1 MLDLIRPHLISFDL
15 TIPAKALMRRS
26 YKDFFMFSTA
36 LRRSLF
42 TVIGLAVA
50 STASAG
56 TLTTWSGTGVGNNN
70 WSTNGNWT
78 TKPTVSGT
86 TYSLL
91 YRGNPTRTTSTNDLS
106 GAVSVDSILFANTG
120 ATGST
125 STFILSR
132 SATTPAL
139 SLVNGATITTTAA
152 VTGTLTDTISSGL
165 TFGGTTTFNMGS
177 SHHLTLS
184 GTLSGGGSL
193 VKTGAGELL
202 LTGTNDLTA
211 LTIEQGV
218 VQLNAT
224 AFGGAIGRSGSPIS
238 VVDLG
243 TSTET
248 GVFRTTGVGTT
259 LAPVATD
266 LQFRLNGN
274 GNVTPNVSSN
284 ITFNAANFNEAVS
297 GVTTPVTLALNGGG
311 GLSFGTQT
319 INGAIQDNSA
329 SGKVNVSIGGASL
342 GNVWVINGNQTYTGD
357 TTVTAGG
364 RLLMNGT
371 IDAASTTT
379 SFGYIGGSGT
389 FNGAVIVSSGTLA
402 PGGVSVGGSI
412 IDDAVSRLTVASL
425 SLGSSATTALTI
437 GGSTSDLY
445 EQIIGSG
452 GSSALNYGGTLA
464 LTMGETT
471 FYDEGTTF
479 NLFTGFTGS
488 PTGNLS
494 AVTLNAVGTDYDGLT
509 FQSFDSISVDGQNF
523 LNAKYGL
530 VSGDWFSD
538 FTSNSQAL
546 VFSQSTGTLT
556 VVPEPSTI
564 VFAGIG
570 MAMFGWSTWTRRRA
584 KSRRQAIEAAIA

>member
-1 MLDLIRPHLISFDL
+1 M
-15 TIPAKALMRRS
+15 PAKDLMRRDRKVFT
-26 YKDFFMFSTA
+26 KDFSMFSTA

-42 TVIGLAVA
+42 TVIGLAAA

-56 TLTTWSGTGVGNNN
+56 TITTWSGTAANGL
-70 WSTNGNWT
+70 WSTGGNWT
-78 TKPTVSGT
+78 TAPTTSGT
-86 TYSLL
+86 FSLV
-91 YRGNPTRTTSTNDLS
+91 YRGNPTQKTSNNNIGP
-106 GAVSVDSILFANTG
+106 GAVTVDSILFNNTNSGTFTG
-120 ATGST
+120 A
-125 STFILSR
+125 FILSR

-139 SLVNGATITTTAA
+139 SLVNGATVTTTA
-152 VTGTLTDTISSGL
+152 VTTGTLTDTISSSL
-165 TFGGTTTFNMGS
+165 AFGGTSTFNMGS
-177 SHHLTLS
+177 NHNLTLS

-202 LTGTNDLTA
+202 LTGTNDLNA

-218 VQLNAT
+218 VQLNAA
-224 AFGGAIGRSGSPIS
+224 AFGGAVNRSVNAIS

-243 TSTET
+243 TSTEMGT
-248 GVFRTTGVGTT
+248 FRTSGVGSSLSPT
-259 LAPVATD
+259 ATN

-274 GNVTPNVSSN
+274 GAVTLNQSSN

-297 GVTTPVTLALNGGG
+297 GVTTPVTLTLNGGG
-311 GLSFGTQT
+311 GLNIGTQT

-329 SGKVNVSIGGASL
+329 SGKVNVTIGGANV

-357 TTVTAGG
+357 TTVSTGG

-371 IDAASTTT
+371 IDSASTTT
-379 SFGYIGGSGT
+379 SSGYIGGSGT

-402 PGGVSVGGSI
+402 PGGISVGGGI
-412 IDDAVSRLTVASL
+412 LDDAVGRLTVGSL

-452 GSSALNYGGTLA
+452 GSSDLNYGGTLA
-464 LTMGETT
+464 LTMSSDTT
-471 FYDEGTTF
+471 FYEEGTVF

-494 AVTLNAVGTDYDGLT
+494 AVTLNAVDTDYNGLT
-509 FQSFDSISVDGQNF
+509 FQSFDSISADGQNF

-538 FTSNSQAL
+538 FTPNSQAL

-570 MAMFGWSTWTRRRA
+570 IAMFGWSTWTRRRA

>member
-1 MLDLIRPHLISFDL
+1 MHVSTLRKTLL
-15 TIPAKALMRRS
+15 TLACM
-26 YKDFFMFSTA
+26 
-36 LRRSLF
+36 
-42 TVIGLAVA
+42 AVA

-56 TLTTWSGTGVGNNN
+56 TITTWSGTAAGNNN
-70 WSTNGNWT
+70 WSTPGNWT
-78 TKPTVSGT
+78 TQPTTSGT
-86 TYSLL
+86 FSLV
-91 YRGNPTRTTSTNDLS
+91 YRGNPTQKTSTNNLGP
-106 GAVSVDSILFANTG
+106 GAVTVDSILFNNTNTG
-120 ATGST
+120 TFTGA
-125 STFILSR
+125 FILSR
-132 SATTPAL
+132 SATSPAL

-152 VTGTLTDTISSGL
+152 TTGTLTDTISSSL
-165 TFGGTTTFNMGS
+165 AFGGTTTFNMGS
-177 SHHLTLS
+177 NHHVTLS

-202 LTGTNDLTA
+202 LSGTNDLTA
-211 LTIEQGV
+211 LNIEQGV
-218 VQLNAT
+218 VQLNAA
-224 AFGGAIGRSGSPIS
+224 AFGGAVNRSVNAIS

-248 GVFRTTGVGTT
+248 GVFRTSGVGSTVT
-259 LAPVATD
+259 PTATN

-274 GNVTPNVSSN
+274 GNVTPNNSSN

-297 GVTTPVTLALNGGG
+297 GVTTPVTLTLNGGG
-311 GLSFGTQT
+311 GSQIGTQT

-329 SGKVNVSIGGASL
+329 SGKVNVTVGGASL
-342 GNVWVINGNQTYTGD
+342 GNVWVINGDQTYTGD

-371 IDAASTTT
+371 ISGSSTTT

-389 FNGAVIVSSGTLA
+389 FNGAVIISSGTLA
-402 PGGVSVGGSI
+402 PGGVSFGGGI
-412 IDDAVSRLTVASL
+412 LDDAVGRLTVASL
-425 SLGSSATTALTI
+425 SLDSSATTVLAIT
-437 GGSTSDLY
+437 GSTSDLY

-464 LTMGETT
+464 LTMSSDTT
-471 FYDEGTTF
+471 FYEEGTVF

-509 FQSFDSISVDGQNF
+509 FQSFDSISADGQSF

-530 VSGDWFSD
+530 VSGDWLSD
-538 FTSNSQAL
+538 FNSNSQAL

-570 MAMFGWSTWTRRRA
+570 IAMFGWSTWTRRRA
-584 KSRRQAIEAAIA
+584 KVRRQAIEAAIA

>member
-1 MLDLIRPHLISFDL
+1 MLDLICPHLISFDL
-15 TIPAKALMRRS
+15 SIRAKALTRRS
-26 YKDFFMFSTA
+26 HKDFPMFSTA

-56 TLTTWSGTGVGNNN
+56 TLTTWSGTGANNN

-86 TYSLL
+86 TYSLV
-91 YRGNPTRTTSTNDLS
+91 YRGNPTRTTSNNDLG
-106 GAVSVDSILFANTG
+106 GAVSVDSILFANTNVS
-120 ATGST
+120 GSN
-125 STFILSR
+125 SAFILSR

-139 SLVNGATITTTAA
+139 SLVNGATLTTTAA
-152 VTGTLTDTISSGL
+152 TTGTLSDTISSSL
-165 TFGGTTTFNMGS
+165 SFGGTTTFNMGS
-177 SHHLTLS
+177 NHNLTLS

-211 LTIEQGV
+211 LNIEQGV
-218 VQLNAT
+218 VQLNAA
-224 AFGGAIGRSGSPIS
+224 AFGGAVNRSVNAIS

-248 GVFRTTGVGTT
+248 GVFRTSGVGSTVSPT
-259 LAPVATD
+259 ATN

-274 GNVTPNVSSN
+274 GNVTPNASSN
-284 ITFNAANFNEAVS
+284 ITFNNANFNEAVS
-297 GVTTPVTLALNGGG
+297 GVTTPVTLTLNGGG
-311 GLSFGTQT
+311 GLNIGTQT

-329 SGKVNVSIGGASL
+329 SGKVNVTIGAASL

-357 TTVTAGG
+357 TTVSAGG

-371 IDAASTTT
+371 VDAASTTT

-389 FNGAVIVSSGTLA
+389 FNGAVIISSGTLA
-402 PGGVSVGGSI
+402 PGGLSFGGSI

-452 GSSALNYGGTLA
+452 GSSDLNYGGTLA
-464 LTMGETT
+464 LTMSSDTT
-471 FYDEGTTF
+471 VYDEGTVF

-494 AVTLNAVGTDYDGLT
+494 AVTLNAVDTDYNGLT
-509 FQSFDSISVDGQNF
+509 FQSFDSISAEGQSF

-530 VSGDWFSD
+530 VSGDWLSSFND
-538 FTSNSQAL
+538 DDQAL
-546 VFSQSTGTLT
+546 VFSQSTGKLT
-556 VVPEPSTI
+556 VVPEPTTCAMAL
-564 VFAGIG
+564 AGLAYG
-570 MAMFGWSTWTRRRA
+570 GWHMVRRR
-584 KSRRQAIEAAIA
+584 RLRQPSTLAA